1 MPTREP
7 VFPGAELQSYSNFSN
22 ATVIMDPQS
31 YLDFGTDDCYMSI
44 WAYGGGNGQCLM
56 IKERADVDAH
66 GALLIFQDSG
76 KYRFYIRAN
85 GDSSW
90 TAFTAN
96 AAYGDFWSHVML
108 VRRGSKMEGW
118 VNGKFDD
125 DISFSGNTNGGSKA
139 AGMAIGGRVSSN
151 GQLFTGKLA
160 MAKIGRGSPSAADI
174 KRMYNDERKLFAP
187 NAKCSLHGT
196 SEQVESMA
204 YDKST
209 DVLHAITN
217 QGRSDF
223 VGLNRINNT
232 TKGADRAVSAAGGL
246 VAED

>member
-1 MPTREP
+1 
-7 VFPGAELQSYSNFSN
+7 
-22 ATVIMDPQS
+22 MDPQS

-139 AGMAIGGRVSSN
+139 AGMSIGKRYYVHGSQV
-151 GQLFTGKLA
+151 FTGKLA
-160 MAKIGRGSPSAADI
+160 MAKIGRGSPSAEDI
-174 KRMYNDERKLFAP
+174 KQMYKDERKLFAP
-187 NAKCSLHGT
+187 NAKCSLYGS
-196 SEQVESMA
+196 SEDVKSMA

-209 DVLHAITN
+209 DTLHAITSS
-217 QGRSDF
+217 GRSDF

-232 TKGADRAVSAAGGL
+232 TTSSTVAVSAAGGL